1 MIPSFANLSHLQ
13 FGTSLGGALAKSLH
27 GLCSS
32 SYLKTSEHAISRCKS
47 WPRNRG
53 DVFLRSDRRRVIVR
67 HPEINRFDVSRGKSM
82 QRPLGTSAPLHVG
95 IRHARIHERANAY
108 VKKLISDRS
117 PPLFLSLSSWPAF
130 MVNVTRCNL
139 LVCSKLHARGQCYNV
154 TCISY
159 VRNAINFFERCR
171 ALILT
176 LEIKCLVLCVN

>member
-1 MIPSFANLSHLQ
+1 MIPSFANLSHFQ
-13 FGTSLGGALAKSLH
+13 FGTSLGGTLAKSLH

-95 IRHARIHERANAY
+95 IQHARIHERANAY
-108 VKKLISDRS
+108 VKKLKAIVRLHCFS
-117 PPLFLSLSSWPAF
+117 PSLRGRHSWWTWHDATCSCAVNCTLV
-130 MVNVTRCNL
+130 VNVTML
-139 LVCSKLHARGQCYNV
+139 PV
-154 TCISY
+154 
-159 VRNAINFFERCR
+159 F
-171 ALILT
+171 LT
-176 LEIKCLVLCVN
+176 